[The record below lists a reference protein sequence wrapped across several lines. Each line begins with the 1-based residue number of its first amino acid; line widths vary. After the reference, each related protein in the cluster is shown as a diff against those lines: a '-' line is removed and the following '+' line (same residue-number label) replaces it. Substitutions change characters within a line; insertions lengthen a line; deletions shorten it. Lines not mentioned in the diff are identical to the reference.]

1 MEGKEFLHEAL
12 TVPHIRETVSG
23 AIDDLIESGVKLGQ
37 FDRKT
42 AEWYGRREI
51 ERFSNEGLY
60 DPISRVAREP
70 LRKLRSFDRLI
81 APAIGLIEVG
91 IDPKNIIAGITATF
105 HYDSLGD
112 HEMKEELSNRGIEG
126 ILQNTAGLNQEDQL
140 YKDIIRASYSN
151 IANEIVREIKPILLG
166 AFNSGE
172 KVVVEKETHRD
183 IVTYTDEAV
192 ERRIKNI
199 IKQYFPTDGIIGEET
214 GETEGSSSRNWII
227 DPIDGT
233 VNFANNLPLFCTSIA
248 MAEEDQLVFGMIYN
262 PTQDELFIAEAGQGA
277 TLNRQPITVSQHK
290 TLDESVFTMGF
301 KGAGNSQTDYNC
313 FSVINENSRG
323 VNRIGTAALNL
334 AYVADG
340 RYSGFLSRESP
351 SWDVAAGAL
360 LVQEAGG
367 EITDF
372 EGNPYSIGG
381 SLVATNGKVHQTIL
395 DTIEKS

>member
-1 MEGKEFLHEAL
+1 ALAAYLGAMEGKEFLHEAL

-248 MAEEDQLVFGMIYN
+248 MAEEDQL
-262 PTQDELFIAEAGQGA
+262 
-277 TLNRQPITVSQHK
+277 
-290 TLDESVFTMGF
+290 
-301 KGAGNSQTDYNC
+301 
-313 FSVINENSRG
+313 
-323 VNRIGTAALNL
+323 
-334 AYVADG
+334 
-340 RYSGFLSRESP
+340 
-351 SWDVAAGAL
+351 
-360 LVQEAGG
+360 
-367 EITDF
+367 
-372 EGNPYSIGG
+372 
-381 SLVATNGKVHQTIL
+381 
-395 DTIEKS
+395 